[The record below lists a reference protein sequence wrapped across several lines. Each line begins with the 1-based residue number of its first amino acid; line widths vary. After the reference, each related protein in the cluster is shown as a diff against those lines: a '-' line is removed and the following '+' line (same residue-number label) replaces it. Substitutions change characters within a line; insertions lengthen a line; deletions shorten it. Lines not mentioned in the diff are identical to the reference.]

1 MAGRWRRKRKWRWR
15 KRGESPGRGR
25 EAPARAS
32 HGAAG
37 GAAVAVSARA
47 PPGPA
52 PGRLQGSRPRLV
64 TWGAAGWR
72 RRGFS
77 SSRPSGCERPV
88 GAVGR
93 GRRLRARGHCS
104 GAGRGAGRDPA
115 LSAAIRGR
123 SVAFSPCL
131 QGTAPAPGLV
141 PARRDAW
148 AWFCSGVCVLRAAGP
163 LGEGLGLPSR
173 RAAAG
178 SIAPMAA
185 ALPA

>member
-1 MAGRWRRKRKWRWR
+1 M
-15 KRGESPGRGR
+15 
-25 EAPARAS
+25 
-32 HGAAG
+32 
-37 GAAVAVSARA
+37 
-47 PPGPA
+47 
-52 PGRLQGSRPRLV
+52 
-64 TWGAAGWR
+64 
-72 RRGFS
+72 
-77 SSRPSGCERPV
+77 

-104 GAGRGAGRDPA
+104 GADRGAGRDPA

-163 LGEGLGLPSR
+163 LVKGWVCPLAGQQPEASPQWPLPFLPEIPRDRLGRDAQPP
-173 RAAAG
+173 AAA
-178 SIAPMAA
+178 
-185 ALPA
+185 